1 MHAEGLG
8 IEAWGNCNMTL
19 IESNKIDHWISLDN
33 SHFCAVRNN
42 VIEDTERDMAL
53 GLEAVA
59 VSRSVFTDNRVLDG
73 QHIGLSVSNT
83 MRKEYAFFG
92 YNTFT
97 NNAVWAAQLQ
107 VLYLYSLSCKF
118 RLSIHERLNVFLIG
132 RDRWNSLVL
141 LLQKRV
147 DEHTNH

>member
-19 IESNKIDHWISLDN
+19 IENNKIDHWISLDN

-83 MRKEYAFFG
+83 MRKEYVFFG

-118 RLSIHERLNVFLIG
+118 RLCFMKG
-132 RDRWNSLVL
+132 
-141 LLQKRV
+141 
-147 DEHTNH
+147 